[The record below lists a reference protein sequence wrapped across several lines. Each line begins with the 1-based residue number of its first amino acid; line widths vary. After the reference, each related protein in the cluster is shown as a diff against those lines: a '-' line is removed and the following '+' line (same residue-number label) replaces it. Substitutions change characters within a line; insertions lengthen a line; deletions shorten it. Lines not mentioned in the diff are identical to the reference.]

1 MFQTSEDNNK
11 DYLHQLIQLY
21 NKNVYAG
28 VIGVITGAS
37 FLAYFYLETAPYSL
51 VLSWYLILILLSLTR
66 LIIYKI
72 YKSGNF
78 FSDESYRKAIY
89 YNILLT
95 ALGWAYISFIFV
107 DFANQKILLI
117 SLMVLSAVSAGSMT
131 TMAGFTRLG
140 FAYIS
145 LSILPLLIM
154 NQLYNKEIKIELS
167 IGILIY
173 LGFILSTNYRLSK
186 STQQN
191 IGKSIQHLN
200 NETLIRHVINSSV
213 DPIISLDRDG
223 KIIGWNK
230 TAEVVLGWTDEE
242 VLNLPI
248 QSIIDLQNNNDLYE
262 NLEKPSSKK
271 SVNRNKTVTIKN
283 KFEIELIVEIKLRQ
297 ALCGENSLFT
307 LNIHDLTE
315 QVKKDRAIVEAEA
328 RSRNLLNLVDTG
340 IIELNI
346 NGNMSFINDTALK
359 ISGYKREEL
368 LGKRF
373 HDTLQFQDYNKVKY
387 KWSDSPIYQLLYS
400 GLSRNLEN
408 EVFWHKDGHM
418 LYTSLSSVP
427 VYENEKIV
435 ASILSFSDVTESFH
449 EGQEKKRLL
458 QIREASPDLMM
469 TFSRDGTVLSIN
481 KSFRDIFGITDEIL
495 EKGIS
500 LSDIFKSQ
508 KTLQTLVD
516 VAIPT
521 AHKQN
526 YWSGETELDTL
537 YGSNIYVSQY
547 IMKLKD
553 DVDIQYFS
561 LTMTDIT
568 DAKLAEEALINAKNE
583 AEAAAQAKSDFLAT
597 MSHEIRT
604 PMNGVLGMSQL
615 LTGTQLDQEQS
626 EYLSIISRSGNSL
639 LTIINDIL
647 DFSKIEAGHLSIDS
661 IDFDLERSVHEICN
675 LLMPK
680 AGEKRIELIL
690 NYSADCPKLVTG
702 DAGRIRQIL
711 MNLVS
716 NALKFTKIGHVI
728 IQVQPLQSKLEN
740 SVNLEFSVIDTGI
753 GIAENKLQNLF
764 DSFTQ
769 ADSSTTRKYGGTGLG
784 LAICKQLVELMG
796 GSIKVESQ
804 PGKGSRFYF
813 TIELPVIE
821 KRHYLKQQSLLSK
834 KVLIVDDHSINLHV
848 LRNQLQHFGMEVSV
862 ATNYLQAIEILRD
875 SEKTRKDFDLIILD
889 YLMPDI
895 DGAELGK
902 LIISDPQI
910 PACPLVIYSSS
921 ARKGDAK
928 KFEDIGFSGYLT
940 KPALSEVM
948 HNTLECVL
956 GEFKNKTSSYSGIIT
971 KYDVIDSKNDDV
983 LNVDFKGVRV
993 LLAEDN
999 IVNQKVASSLL
1010 MKHNFLIMV
1019 ANNGQEAIDLFKTNI
1034 FDVVLMDCQMP
1045 VKDGFEATEEINA
1058 FQQKNI
1064 I

>member
-1 MFQTSEDNNK
+1 
-11 DYLHQLIQLY
+11 
-21 NKNVYAG
+21 
-28 VIGVITGAS
+28 
-37 FLAYFYLETAPYSL
+37 
-51 VLSWYLILILLSLTR
+51 
-66 LIIYKI
+66 
-72 YKSGNF
+72 
-78 FSDESYRKAIY
+78 
-89 YNILLT
+89 
-95 ALGWAYISFIFV
+95 
-107 DFANQKILLI
+107 
-117 SLMVLSAVSAGSMT
+117 
-131 TMAGFTRLG
+131 
-140 FAYIS
+140 
-145 LSILPLLIM
+145 
-154 NQLYNKEIKIELS
+154 
-167 IGILIY
+167 
-173 LGFILSTNYRLSK
+173 
-186 STQQN
+186 
-191 IGKSIQHLN
+191 
-200 NETLIRHVINSSV
+200 
-213 DPIISLDRDG
+213 
-223 KIIGWNK
+223 
-230 TAEVVLGWTDEE
+230 
-242 VLNLPI
+242 
-248 QSIIDLQNNNDLYE
+248 
-262 NLEKPSSKK
+262 
-271 SVNRNKTVTIKN
+271 
-283 KFEIELIVEIKLRQ
+283 
-297 ALCGENSLFT
+297 
-307 LNIHDLTE
+307 
-315 QVKKDRAIVEAEA
+315 
-328 RSRNLLNLVDTG
+328 
-340 IIELNI
+340 
-346 NGNMSFINDTALK
+346 
-359 ISGYKREEL
+359 
-368 LGKRF
+368 
-373 HDTLQFQDYNKVKY
+373 
-387 KWSDSPIYQLLYS
+387 
-400 GLSRNLEN
+400 
-408 EVFWHKDGHM
+408 
-418 LYTSLSSVP
+418 
-427 VYENEKIV
+427 
-435 ASILSFSDVTESFH
+435 
-449 EGQEKKRLL
+449 
-458 QIREASPDLMM
+458 
-469 TFSRDGTVLSIN
+469 
-481 KSFRDIFGITDEIL
+481 
-495 EKGIS
+495 
-500 LSDIFKSQ
+500 
-508 KTLQTLVD
+508 
-516 VAIPT
+516 
-521 AHKQN
+521 
-526 YWSGETELDTL
+526 
-537 YGSNIYVSQY
+537 
-547 IMKLKD
+547 MKLKD